1 MTTTDSSARMGGG
14 WQRPSQAGPA
24 AGCRRNPRG
33 RQPREGPETSG
44 DRPWTIPNTLTALQQ
59 PVHGGLT
66 SAEDRDV
73 SIVGAQPQFYR
84 ANLTREP
91 RTMRPGRDP
100 ILTALHDQDR
110 RAYLPRVKAPRGDVS
125 QVVIDHPAHAAVEG
139 SPGDFSQPRPCTL
152 QRGMICRRE
161 QFRIEL
167 TRREVVLE
175 RRAAR
180 CGRTQLRRAGGPH
193 AREPIQANGT
203 V

>member
-1 MTTTDSSARMGGG
+1 MTTTDSSARVGVG
-14 WQRPSQAGPA
+14 WQRPSQAGAPA
-24 AGCRRNPRG
+24 GRRRNPRG

-73 SIVGAQPQFYR
+73 SIVGAQPQFCR

-110 RAYLPRVKAPRGDVS
+110 RGYPPRGTTPPGGVS
-125 QVVIDHPAHAAVEG
+125 QGAHAH
-139 SPGDFSQPRPCTL
+139 PPFS
-152 QRGMICRRE
+152 
-161 QFRIEL
+161 
-167 TRREVVLE
+167 
-175 RRAAR
+175 AA
-180 CGRTQLRRAGGPH
+180 
-193 AREPIQANGT
+193 
-203 V
+203 